1 MEFPQIDK
9 AYELINEKLQVWLE
23 GGIKLLPN
31 IVVAF
36 FIAFAFGLLAK
47 VAGKV
52 LNNVL
57 AHRLLISKVTM
68 LQLNNK

>member
-36 FIAFAFGLLAK
+36 FI
-47 VAGKV
+47 VV
-52 LNNVL
+52 LIISF
-57 AHRLLISKVTM
+57 LI
-68 LQLNNK
+68 